1 MATKH
6 FSKTSTGSRNP
17 FGERVQEVEFTH
29 ALQRQQQQQQQQDLA
44 RDTSKATSQE
54 THRERGSGG
63 GDARVA
69 EGEQCV
75 ERQKK
80 VVSKMIDLELL

>member
-29 ALQRQQQQQQQQDLA
+29 ALQRQQQQQDLA
-44 RDTSKATSQE
+44 RDTPKATSQE
-54 THRERGSGG
+54 TPREGGSGG

-69 EGEQCV
+69 GGEQCV